1 MIKIDV
7 NISAL
12 TFCCKQPKGLEMTDG
27 LEDVVAAETVLSDV
41 DGLAGRL
48 IIRGVPLEAL
58 AGHTSYESVLSL
70 LWDGFFPALPTDLR
84 ASLGAARASVF
95 ADVQAELPLLAG
107 RPVYDAMR
115 ALMARLPD
123 GTDLDTALML
133 GAAPGVLLPALL
145 RLARGETT
153 IAPDAT
159 LSHATD
165 MLRMTSGAM
174 PRPEVAAALD
184 TYLVTVADHG
194 LNASTFAA
202 RVVASTQA
210 GLNSSVLAALGAL
223 KGALHGRPAN
233 AEHWIGAELAR
244 DGRLMGFGHRIYRVR
259 DPRADALKA
268 ALGRIEKVGAVD
280 AGRMA
285 LAARV
290 ESVALAALKVHKPDR
305 SLDTNV
311 EFFTALLL
319 EALGFPRDAFT
330 AVFAAGRVGG
340 WIAHARE
347 QAANGRLIRPKS
359 RYVGPMPLAAA

>member
-1 MIKIDV
+1 
-7 NISAL
+7 
-12 TFCCKQPKGLEMTDG
+12 MTDG

-58 AGHTSYESVLSL
+58 AGHASYESMLHL
-70 LWDGFFPALPTDLR
+70 LWDGFFPTLPADLT
-84 ASLGAARASVF
+84 ASLGAARATVF
-95 ADVQAELPLLAG
+95 AAVPAELPLLAG
-107 RPVYDAMR
+107 RPVYDALR

-123 GTDLDTALML
+123 GTDLDTALL
-133 GAAPGVLLPALL
+133 LAAAPGVLLPALL
-145 RLARGETT
+145 RLERGETP
-153 IAPDAT
+153 IAPEPGLA
-159 LSHATD
+159 HATD
-165 MLRMTSGAM
+165 MLRMMTGVA
-174 PRPEVAAALD
+174 PRAEVAAALN

-194 LNASTFAA
+194 LNASTFAS

-223 KGALHGRPAN
+223 KGALHGGAPGPVLDMLDAVGWPDN
-233 AEHWIGAELAR
+233 AASWIGAELSR
-244 DGRLMGFGHRIYRVR
+244 GGRLMGFGHRIYRVR

-268 ALGRIEKVGAVD
+268 ALGRIEKVGAVNAD
-280 AGRMA
+280 RIA

-290 ESVALAALKVHKPDR
+290 ESAALAALKAHKPDR

-340 WIAHARE
+340 WIAHSRE
-347 QAANGRLIRPKS
+347 QATNGRLIRPKS